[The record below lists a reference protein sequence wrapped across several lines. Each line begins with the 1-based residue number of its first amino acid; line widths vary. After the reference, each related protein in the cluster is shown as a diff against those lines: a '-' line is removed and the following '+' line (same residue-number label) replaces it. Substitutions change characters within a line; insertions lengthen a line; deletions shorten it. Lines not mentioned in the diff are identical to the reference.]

1 MRPFL
6 LACVQP
12 PSPPLRKNPTFPDR
26 RGWLYTTKT
35 EEGLSTSHFP
45 LPTSDFRRPFW
56 ALVVHGQCLLKRP
69 FFVSSQ
75 DAEPLWSASRLLKG
89 QRYLKVRAGVS
100 ARVGGGGGGTYFGFQ
115 VTGMIEWGKNQHP
128 TKSLGFQTKPKKL
141 HGPKFSPQKSH
152 AEFSSH
158 KNFQKALNDIT
169 REIEKKITDQNF
181 LT

>member
-35 EEGLSTSHFP
+35 EEGLSTSDFP

-100 ARVGGGGGGTYFGFQ
+100 ARVGGAGGRDVLRVSSERDDRMG
-115 VTGMIEWGKNQHP
+115 
-128 TKSLGFQTKPKKL
+128 
-141 HGPKFSPQKSH
+141 QKSTPNKIPWV
-152 AEFSSH
+152 SNKTQ
-158 KNFQKALNDIT
+158 KNPWT
-169 REIEKKITDQNF
+169 KI
-181 LT
+181 